1 MINLQNTEVQYLL
14 LFTILL
20 ILPKLLLRF
29 QIPIGISSIFLGI
42 GAGLG
47 LGWFQGDDF
56 LLMLSR
62 LGITSLF
69 LFAGFEVEYA
79 ELKQNWKEL
88 LLGVTQMI
96 SITLIV
102 AFAIHFFFS
111 IGFRPATL
119 IALGIMTPSTG
130 FILNSLKNY
139 GFSERQEYWIRSK
152 AISKEISAILL
163 LFITLQSESLTN
175 LGSSTLVLVA
185 LCVLLPLAYKLF
197 FKYIAP
203 YSKDSEVGFLI
214 LTALICGVITKKIG
228 TYYLV
233 GAFIVGFIATEFKH
247 FGKSEKSEE
256 ILKNLQMFFS
266 FFIPFYFFK
275 AGVGFTEDLFTLEGL
290 YIGLAFLGI
299 FIPLR
304 IFNTYS
310 NMKFFMQDF
319 WPDRKEITV
328 SLLPT
333 LIFGLVMAQIA
344 KERFE
349 VPLEIISGLVIY
361 TLVSSVIPAFIFK
374 KVPPENY

>member
-1 MINLQNTEVQYLL
+1 MIHLINSEAQYLI
-14 LFTILL
+14 LFTVLL

-29 QIPIGISSIFLGI
+29 QIPIGISSIALGI

-47 LGWFQGDDF
+47 LNWFRGDEL

-69 LFAGFEVEYA
+69 LFAGFEVEIH

-88 LLGVTQMI
+88 LFGVLQTAA
-96 SITLIV
+96 ITLMV
-102 AFAIHFFFS
+102 ALGISLFFG
-111 IGFRPATL
+111 IGFRPSTL
-119 IALGIMTPSTG
+119 VALGIMTPSTG

-139 GFSERQEYWIRSK
+139 GFSEGQEYWIRSK

-163 LFITLQSESLTN
+163 LFVTLQSESLVN
-175 LGSSTLVLVA
+175 LGSSTMVLIA
-185 LCVLLPLAYKLF
+185 LSVFLPLAYKLF

-203 YSKDSEVGFLI
+203 YAKDSEVGFLI

-233 GAFIVGFIATEFKH
+233 GAFIVGFIASEFKH

-275 AGVGFTEDLFTLEGL
+275 AGVGFTEDLFSIKGL
-290 YIGLAFLGI
+290 IIGLVFLGI

-304 IFNTYS
+304 ILNTYS
-310 NMKFFMQDF
+310 NMKFFMKDF
-319 WPDRKEITV
+319 WPDRKEITM

-333 LIFGLVMAQIA
+333 LIFGLVMAQISR
-344 KERFE
+344 ERFDI
-349 VPLEIISGLVIY
+349 PLEIISGLVIY
-361 TLVSSVIPAFIFK
+361 TLVASVIPAFMFK

>member
-1 MINLQNTEVQYLL
+1 MINLANSEIQYLL

-47 LGWFQGDDF
+47 LGWFQGDDL

-69 LFAGFEVEYA
+69 LFAGFEVEFE

-88 LLGVTQMI
+88 MSGVLQNAA
-96 SITLIV
+96 ITLVV
-102 AFAIHFFFS
+102 AFAISQFFN

-139 GFSERQEYWIRSK
+139 GFSEGQEYWIRSK
-152 AISKEISAILL
+152 AIAKEISAILL
-163 LFITLQSESLTN
+163 LFITLQSESVAS
-175 LGSSTLVLVA
+175 LGSSTFVLIA
-185 LCVLLPLAYKLF
+185 LSVLLPLSYKFF

-203 YSKDSEVGFLI
+203 YAKDSEVGFLI
-214 LTALICGVITKKIG
+214 LTALVCGVITKKIG

-233 GAFIVGFIATEFKH
+233 GAFLVGFIASEFKH

-275 AGVGFTEDLFTLEGL
+275 AGIGFTEDLFSQKGL
-290 YIGLAFLGI
+290 IIGVIFLAV

-333 LIFGLVMAQIA
+333 LIFGLVMAQISR
-344 KERFE
+344 ERFDI
-349 VPLEIISGLVIY
+349 PLEIVSGLVIY

-374 KVPPENY
+374 KVPPEHY